1 MSYTSFVFFI
11 AYFGITYLLYTVVP
25 KKAKWCVLLVGSW
38 AFYLVATKGR
48 FEYLAATTIMVWGM
62 GLVIQ
67 KLNDKFKE
75 KKKDLEKAE
84 RKKLKEH
91 YKRLKGLA
99 LAGGVAVS
107 MGLLIF
113 LKYFNFFGGAA
124 NHFFGTE
131 IPKLNLVHPMG
142 ISFYTLQAVS
152 YLTDVYRGRFKAEKN
167 PLRISLYLSFMLT
180 VVEGPVARWDQL
192 GTQLNK
198 GADFNFK
205 NLYFGVQLIIWGL
218 FKKIVVADR
227 AAILVNNVFNHNEK
241 YGGLVVVAAV
251 LFYTLQL
258 YCEFSGVMDVVN
270 GMGQMMGIEMPPNFN
285 RPFFAKSINE
295 FWQRWHIT
303 LGANTADRAL
313 VM

>member
-48 FEYLAATTIMVWGM
+48 FEYLAATTLMVWGM

-152 YLTDVYRGRFKAEKN
+152 YLTDVYRGRFKAEKIRCES
-167 PLRISLYLSFMLT
+167 LFIFRLCSRLLKALLQDGISSALSSIKAPISILKICISVCSSLF
-180 VVEGPVARWDQL
+180 G
-192 GTQLNK
+192 
-198 GADFNFK
+198 DFSK
-205 NLYFGVQLIIWGL
+205 RLL
-218 FKKIVVADR
+218 
-227 AAILVNNVFNHNEK
+227 
-241 YGGLVVVAAV
+241 
-251 LFYTLQL
+251 LQTERQSL
-258 YCEFSGVMDVVN
+258 
-270 GMGQMMGIEMPPNFN
+270 
-285 RPFFAKSINE
+285 
-295 FWQRWHIT
+295 
-303 LGANTADRAL
+303 
-313 VM
+313 

>member
-1 MSYTSFVFFI
+1 
-11 AYFGITYLLYTVVP
+11 
-25 KKAKWCVLLVGSW
+25 
-38 AFYLVATKGR
+38 
-48 FEYLAATTIMVWGM
+48 M
-62 GLVIQ
+62 GNGACYSK

-91 YKRLKGLA
+91 YKRLKGLCTCRRRCSVYGA
-99 LAGGVAVS
+99 FDF
-107 MGLLIF
+107 F

-198 GADFNFK
+198 GADFNF
-205 NLYFGVQLIIWGL
+205 
-218 FKKIVVADR
+218 
-227 AAILVNNVFNHNEK
+227 
-241 YGGLVVVAAV
+241 
-251 LFYTLQL
+251 
-258 YCEFSGVMDVVN
+258 
-270 GMGQMMGIEMPPNFN
+270 
-285 RPFFAKSINE
+285 
-295 FWQRWHIT
+295 
-303 LGANTADRAL
+303 
-313 VM
+313 

>member
-75 KKKDLEKAE
+75 KKKNLEKAE

-124 NHFFGTE
+124 NHF
-131 IPKLNLVHPMG
+131 
-142 ISFYTLQAVS
+142 
-152 YLTDVYRGRFKAEKN
+152 
-167 PLRISLYLSFMLT
+167 
-180 VVEGPVARWDQL
+180 L
-192 GTQLNK
+192 GTGIGK
-198 GADFNFK
+198 
-205 NLYFGVQLIIWGL
+205 
-218 FKKIVVADR
+218 
-227 AAILVNNVFNHNEK
+227 
-241 YGGLVVVAAV
+241 
-251 LFYTLQL
+251 T
-258 YCEFSGVMDVVN
+258 EFSSPN
-270 GMGQMMGIEMPPNFN
+270 GYFFLYPASRQLFN
-285 RPFFAKSINE
+285 GCL
-295 FWQRWHIT
+295 QRQI
-303 LGANTADRAL
+303 
-313 VM
+313 